1 MNRSDIIGDA
11 DEFRQKMFGHHDA
24 ALSYTDPEFIQIF
37 ENFAFGDVPR
47 DSVVSDEDRFISILA
62 ALMGSHGADAF
73 RTMLPAALEVGVDP
87 VMVKEVVYQGVPY
100 LGLSRVLPYILI
112 CNEVFRQRSIKLP
125 LPPQKTATRDE
136 HMRKGNDIQIQI
148 WGEDMRDNWERE
160 PESTAHMRKWLAG
173 NCFGDYYTRGGLALE
188 TRELATLCFLAA
200 LGGCD
205 AQVEAHVRGNLN
217 LGREPQYLID
227 VISQMVPY
235 IGYPRVLNAISAI
248 QKVAAE

>member
-1 MNRSDIIGDA
+1 MAHADIIGDA
-11 DEFRQKMFGHHDA
+11 DEFRRKMFGHHDA
-24 ALSYTDPEFIQIF
+24 ALSHTDPEFIQIF

-87 VMVKEVVYQGVPY
+87 SMVKEMVYQGVPY

-136 HMRKGNDIQIQI
+136 HVRKGNDIQVEI
-148 WGEDMRDNWERE
+148 WGEEMRDNWERE
-160 PESTAHMRKWLAG
+160 PKSTEHIRRWLAG
-173 NCFGDYYTRGGLALE
+173 NCFGDYYTRGGLDLDK
-188 TRELATLCFLAA
+188 RELATLCFLASQ
-200 LGGCD
+200 GGCD
-205 AQVEAHVRGNLN
+205 PQVEAHVRGNLN

-235 IGYPRVLNAISAI
+235 IGYPRVLNTIAII
-248 QKVAAE
+248 EKVAAE